1 MVQAKGIV
9 LNEIRFQETS
19 KILNI
24 YTLELGKI
32 NIMAKGAYRPKSKI
46 TAQTQPFSYCEYEIY
61 KGRSWYYINEASII
75 NSFYNIRE
83 QIERLIYGF
92 FILELVN
99 KSVPEEEVNENLFYL
114 LEKTL
119 SVLSEM
125 KEGFLK
131 FLIAFELKFISFLGY
146 RPSLISCS
154 NCNSKEIQLAKF
166 SISTGGVIC
175 QNCLDVDRKSINIS
189 SDDIINLNK
198 LMYSKLDELDN
209 IIIEKKDLI
218 KLQDLLEKY
227 ILYSID
233 RTSFD
238 SLEMLKT
245 IIND

>member
-46 TAQTQPFSYCEYEIY
+46 IAQTQPFSYCEYEIY

-75 NSFYNIRE
+75 TSFYNIRE

>member
-1 MVQAKGIV
+1 M
-9 LNEIRFQETS
+9 
-19 KILNI
+19 
-24 YTLELGKI
+24 
-32 NIMAKGAYRPKSKI
+32 
-46 TAQTQPFSYCEYEIY
+46 
-61 KGRSWYYINEASII
+61 
-75 NSFYNIRE
+75 
-83 QIERLIYGF
+83 
-92 FILELVN
+92 ELVN

>member
-46 TAQTQPFSYCEYEIY
+46 IAQTQPFSYCEYEIY

-175 QNCLDVDRKSINIS
+175 QNCLDVDRKSISIS

-198 LMYSKLDELDN
+198 LMYSKLDELDK
-209 IIIEKKDLI
+209 IIIKKKDLI

>member
-46 TAQTQPFSYCEYEIY
+46 IAQTQPFSYCEYEIY

>member
-46 TAQTQPFSYCEYEIY
+46 IAQTQPFSYCEYEIH

-119 SVLSEM
+119 IVLSEM
-125 KEGFLK
+125 NEGFLK

-154 NCNSKEIQLAKF
+154 NCNSKDIKLAKF
-166 SISTGGVIC
+166 SISNGGVIC
-175 QNCLDVDRKSINIS
+175 QNCLDIDRRSISLNNS
-189 SDDIINLNK
+189 DIINLNK
-198 LMYSKLDELDN
+198 LMYSKLDKLDD
-209 IIIEKKDLI
+209 IVIEKKDLI

-238 SLEMLKT
+238 SLEMLRT

>member
-46 TAQTQPFSYCEYEIY
+46 IAQTQPFSYCEYEIY

-209 IIIEKKDLI
+209 IIIDKKDLI